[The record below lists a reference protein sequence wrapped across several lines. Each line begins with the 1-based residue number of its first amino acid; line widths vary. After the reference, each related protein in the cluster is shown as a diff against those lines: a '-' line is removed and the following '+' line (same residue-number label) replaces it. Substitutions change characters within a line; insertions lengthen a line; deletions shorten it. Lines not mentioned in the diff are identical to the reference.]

1 MRVEE
6 FTRDHALVV
15 QAAHAQ
21 RNDQPMYARQL
32 LAECT
37 HPLTSAVELVGI
49 LMQERAEQQRATATH
64 VAEPAD
70 E

>member
-1 MRVEE
+1 MKLEQ

-21 RNDQPMYARQL
+21 RNDQPLYAKQL
-32 LAECT
+32 LAECM

-49 LMQERAEQQRATATH
+49 LMQERAERQQHDSKAKR
-64 VAEPAD
+64 
-70 E
+70 